1 MLILDLLIVAIVV
14 AGAVW
19 GYREGLSTA
28 AFALAGFAL
37 GAIIGSRVAPL
48 ALDDGYRDT
57 FAPVAA
63 LPAAILLGALLAAA
77 FERVGAQARR
87 RVQRPSLVDAIGG
100 TLLAAFVAV
109 VAVWA
114 LGTVAAQ
121 VDDLKGELKESAVL
135 ERLNAAVPPP
145 GPLLN
150 PTKRRADALPAEPKK
165 KVGPANPADIK
176 RDPQVLAAAPSVVK
190 IKTDGGRQ
198 CGPTQTGSGWIARD
212 GIVVTN
218 AHLVDGAD
226 KVTALFRG
234 EGYRRRGEVV
244 VFDKVNDIA
253 VVRVPGLKSKPALR
267 LGTDPQSRTRGATLG
282 YPGGGPY
289 KILKTTADKPGNI
302 TLVTTGKGEITV
314 KIVPFRA
321 PGLRRGNSGG
331 PLLDRR
337 GRLVAMVSFERQE
350 HGENKRGVGFGVT
363 VESIRGALRRA
374 GPPVD
379 HRSCMTDGR
388 SGILPPGSP

>member
-1 MLILDLLIVAIVV
+1 MLILDLLIVAIVM

-28 AFALAGFAL
+28 AFALAGFAV

-57 FAPVAA
+57 FAPVAS

-77 FERVGAQARR
+77 FERIGAQVRR
-87 RVQRPSLVDAIGG
+87 RLRRPSLVDAIGG
-100 TLLAAFVAV
+100 TLLAACVAV

-114 LGTVAAQ
+114 LGTIAAQ
-121 VDDLKGELKESAVL
+121 VDDLKGELKESAIL

-150 PTKRRADALPAEPKK
+150 PTKRRADALPARPKK

-190 IKTDGGRQ
+190 IKTEGGRQ

-234 EGYRRRGEVV
+234 EGYPRRGEVI

-253 VVRVPGLKSKPALR
+253 VVRVPGLKTKPALR
-267 LGTDPQSRTRGATLG
+267 LGLDPQSSTQGATLG
-282 YPGGGPY
+282 YPRGGTY
-289 KILKTTADKPGNI
+289 KVLKTTADRPANI
-302 TLVTTGKGEITV
+302 TIPTRGGGGIPWKF
-314 KIVPFRA
+314 VPFRA
-321 PGLRRGNSGG
+321 PGLEPGSSGG
-331 PLLDRR
+331 PLVDRR
-337 GRLVAMVSFERQE
+337 GRVIAMTSYKPKE
-350 HGENKRGVGFGVT
+350 HENKAGVGFGVS
-363 VESIRGALRRA
+363 VESIRPALRRA
-374 GPPVD
+374 GPPVA
-379 HRSCMTDGR
+379 HRSCMRDGR
-388 SGILPPGSP
+388 SGIVPP